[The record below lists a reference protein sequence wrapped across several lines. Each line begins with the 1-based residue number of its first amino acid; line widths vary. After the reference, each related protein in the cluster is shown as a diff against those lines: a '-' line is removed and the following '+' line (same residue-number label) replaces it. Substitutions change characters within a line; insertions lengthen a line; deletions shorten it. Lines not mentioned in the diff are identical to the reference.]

1 MMGRRQQNLRLF
13 LWQVGRQMVAPIGFD
28 EHDKEVRRMGL
39 DLNED
44 EGDLGR
50 LEDNANFNEKEN
62 NTEET
67 MERIFI
73 FDTTLRDGEQIPGA
87 CLNAREKLEIALQLA
102 RLGVDAIEA
111 GFPISSPGDFEAVK
125 AIAEKV
131 KGTTIVALARAVR
144 EDIEAAWNA
153 IKGAE
158 RSRIH
163 VFLPSS
169 DIHIQKKF
177 GTDREKQLERGLEAL
192 KYAKSL
198 CPEIEYSPEDAS
210 RTDPEYLVKVV
221 EQVIAAGATVVNI
234 PDTVGYAVP
243 EQFGGLVAYLK
254 QKVSGIDKI
263 VLSVHCHND
272 LGLATANTLTAV
284 ENGARQ
290 VECTMN
296 GLGERAGNASLEEL
310 VMAIR
315 TRKDYFG
322 YFTEINHREIMKT
335 SRLVSRLMGMPVQ
348 ANKAI
353 VGANAFAH
361 SSGIH
366 QDGILKDRS
375 TYEVIRPEDVG
386 ITAHAMVL
394 TARSGRH
401 ALKQKISEMGY
412 DLGEQEFEAVYDQ
425 FLAVADKKKQVYDE
439 DVAVIVQDII
449 FADIDHGKLY
459 MLESYRV
466 TTGNGEVPEAR
477 VRLRREE
484 VILEATSQGDGPI
497 DAIFKAIDKV
507 VGAYHKLEDF
517 QVKAVTETK
526 EAMGVATVRVSREDF
541 RALGRGSSTDIL
553 KASAKAYVQAINRL
567 YWLLKRNP
575 DDRQ

>member
-1 MMGRRQQNLRLF
+1 M
-13 LWQVGRQMVAPIGFD
+13 GFD

-50 LEDNANFNEKEN
+50 LKDNANLDEQEN
-62 NTEET
+62 NMEEA

-243 EQFGGLVAYLK
+243 EQFGGLIAYLK

-449 FADIDHGKLY
+449 FADLDHGKLY
-459 MLESYRV
+459 MLESYKV

-477 VRLRREE
+477 VRIRREE

-526 EAMGVATVRVSREDF
+526 EG
-541 RALGRGSSTDIL
+541 ALGRGSSTDIL

-567 YWLLKRNP
+567 YWLLKRNS

>member
-1 MMGRRQQNLRLF
+1 
-13 LWQVGRQMVAPIGFD
+13 MVAPMGFD
-28 EHDKEVRRMGL
+28 ERDKEVRRMGL

-50 LEDNANFNEKEN
+50 LEDNANLDDKKN

-67 MERIFI
+67 MERIFV

-131 KGTTIVALARAVR
+131 KGPTIVALARAVR

-221 EQVIAAGATVVNI
+221 EQIIAAGATVVNI

-243 EQFGGLVAYLK
+243 EQFGGLIAYLK
-254 QKVSGIDKI
+254 QKVSGIDNI

-335 SRLVSRLMGMPVQ
+335 SRLVSNLMGMPVQ

-401 ALKQKISEMGY
+401 ALKQKTSEMGY

-449 FADIDHGKLY
+449 FADLDHGKLY
-459 MLESYRV
+459 VLESYKV

-567 YWLLKRNP
+567 YWLLQRNP

>member
-1 MMGRRQQNLRLF
+1 
-13 LWQVGRQMVAPIGFD
+13 MVAPMGFD

-177 GTDREKQLERGLEAL
+177 GTDRKKQLERGLEAL

-243 EQFGGLVAYLK
+243 EQFGGLIAYLK
-254 QKVSGIDKI
+254 QKVSGIDNI

-272 LGLATANTLTAV
+272 LGLATANTLAAV
-284 ENGARQ
+284 ETGARQ

-449 FADIDHGKLY
+449 FADLDDGKLY

-484 VILEATSQGDGPI
+484 VILEASSQGDGPI

-541 RALGRGSSTDIL
+541 RAIGRGSSTDIL

-567 YWLLKRNP
+567 YWLLQRNP
-575 DDRQ
+575 DDRQSDSRLLSQNRSSTPAKS

>member
-1 MMGRRQQNLRLF
+1 
-13 LWQVGRQMVAPIGFD
+13 
-28 EHDKEVRRMGL
+28 MGL
-39 DLNED
+39 GFNED
-44 EGDLGR
+44 EGDISKLTDNPN
-50 LEDNANFNEKEN
+50 LEGKEIQGEESMEK
-62 NTEET
+62 
-67 MERIFI
+67 IFI

-87 CLNAREKLEIALQLA
+87 CLNPREKLEIALQLE
-102 RLGVDAIEA
+102 RLQVDAIEA

-125 AIAEKV
+125 TIAEKI
-131 KGTTIVALARAVR
+131 KGPAIVALARAVPK
-144 EDIEAAWNA
+144 DIEAAWGA
-153 IKGAE
+153 IRKAA
-158 RSRIH
+158 RPRIH

-177 GTDREKQLERGLEAL
+177 GTDRTKQLERGLEAL

-243 EQFGGLVAYLK
+243 QQFGRLIAYLME
-254 QKVSGIDKI
+254 KVSDIDKI

-272 LGLATANTLTAV
+272 LGLATANTLSAV

-310 VMAIR
+310 VMAIK
-315 TRKDYFG
+315 TRKDYFK
-322 YFTEINHREIMKT
+322 YFTTVNTPEIMRT
-335 SRLVSRLMGMPVQ
+335 SKLVSRLMGMPVQ

-353 VGANAFAH
+353 VGANAFSH

-375 TYEVIRPEDVG
+375 TYEAIRPEDVG
-386 ITAHAMVL
+386 ITEHAMVL

-401 ALKQKISEMGY
+401 ALRQKISEMGY
-412 DLGEQEFEAVYDQ
+412 DFPEQEFEAVYNQ
-425 FLAVADKKKQVYDE
+425 FLSVADKKKQVYDD
-439 DVAVIVQDII
+439 DVAVIVQDVI
-449 FADIDHGKLY
+449 FAYLDDSKLY
-459 MLESYRV
+459 SLESYKM

-477 VRLRREE
+477 VKLRREG
-484 VILEATSQGDGPI
+484 VLLEASAQGDGPI
-497 DAIFKAIDKV
+497 DAIFKAVDKI

-517 QVKAVTETK
+517 QVNAVTETK
-526 EAMGVATVRVSREDF
+526 EAMGIATVRVAREGF

-567 YWLLKRNP
+567 QWLLLRTSETHHSDNGLSSQNSTTP
-575 DDRQ
+575 DTA

>member
-1 MMGRRQQNLRLF
+1 
-13 LWQVGRQMVAPIGFD
+13 
-28 EHDKEVRRMGL
+28 MGL
-39 DLNED
+39 NLVEE
-44 EGDLGR
+44 EGDLGK
-50 LEDNANFNEKEN
+50 LANNHSWKKKEYH
-62 NTEET
+62 TEEP
-67 MERIFI
+67 MEKIFV

-87 CLNAREKLEIALQLA
+87 CLNPREKLEVALQLA

-131 KGTTIVALARAVR
+131 KGPTIVALARAVP
-144 EDIEAAWNA
+144 EDIDAAWNA

-158 RSRIH
+158 KARIH

-177 GTDREKQLERGLEAL
+177 GTDRKKQLERGLEAL

-210 RTDPEYLVKVV
+210 RTDPEYLVNVV
-221 EQVIAAGATVVNI
+221 EQVVAAGATVVNI

-243 EQFGGLVAYLK
+243 EQFGQLIAYLK
-254 QKVSGIDKI
+254 ENVSEIDRI

-272 LGLATANTLTAV
+272 LGLATANTLAAI

-310 VMAIR
+310 VMAIK
-315 TRKDYFG
+315 TRKDFFNF
-322 YFTEINHREIMKT
+322 FTTVNTPEIMKT
-335 SRLVSRLMGMPVQ
+335 SKLVSRLMGMPVQ

-401 ALKQKISEMGY
+401 ALKQKISDMGY
-412 DLGEQEFEAVYDQ
+412 DLGKQEFETVYDQ
-425 FLAVADKKKQVYDE
+425 FLSVADKKKRVYDE
-439 DVAVIVQDII
+439 DVAVIVQDVI
-449 FADIDHGKLY
+449 FAQIDHGGRLY
-459 MLESYRV
+459 ELESYKV
-466 TTGNGEVPEAR
+466 ATGNGEVPEAR
-477 VRLRREE
+477 VRIQREE
-484 VILEATSQGDGPI
+484 VILEASSQGDGPI

-526 EAMGVATVRVSREDF
+526 EAMGVATVRVSREGF

-567 YWLLKRNP
+567 YWLIQR
-575 DDRQ
+575 DSEARQSGGDVSSPNRSSIPSTA

>member
-1 MMGRRQQNLRLF
+1 M
-13 LWQVGRQMVAPIGFD
+13 GFD

-177 GTDREKQLERGLEAL
+177 GTDRKKQLERGLEAL

-243 EQFGGLVAYLK
+243 EQFGGLIAYLK
-254 QKVSGIDKI
+254 QKVSGIDNI

-272 LGLATANTLTAV
+272 LGLATANTLAAV
-284 ENGARQ
+284 ETGARQ

-449 FADIDHGKLY
+449 FADLDHGKLY

-484 VILEATSQGDGPI
+484 VILEASSQGDGPI

-541 RALGRGSSTDIL
+541 RAIGRGSSTDIL

-567 YWLLKRNP
+567 YWLLQRNP
-575 DDRQ
+575 DDRQSDSRLLSQNRSSTPAKS

>member
-1 MMGRRQQNLRLF
+1 M
-13 LWQVGRQMVAPIGFD
+13 
-28 EHDKEVRRMGL
+28 
-39 DLNED
+39 
-44 EGDLGR
+44 
-50 LEDNANFNEKEN
+50 EK
-62 NTEET
+62 
-67 MERIFI
+67 IFV
-73 FDTTLRDGEQIPGA
+73 FDTTLRDGEQVPGA
-87 CLNAREKLEIALQLA
+87 CLNPREKMEIALQLA

-125 AIAEKV
+125 AIAERV
-131 KGTTIVALARAVR
+131 KGPTIVALARAVR
-144 EDIEAAWNA
+144 EDIETAWNA

-158 RSRIH
+158 KPRIH

-177 GTDREKQLERGLEAL
+177 GTDRKKQLERGLKAL
-192 KYAKSL
+192 EYANSL
-198 CPEIEYSPEDAS
+198 CPQIEYSPEDAS
-210 RTDPEYLVKVV
+210 RTDPEYLASVV

-243 EQFGGLVAYLK
+243 EQFGQLIAYLK
-254 QKVSGIDKI
+254 REVSGIDKI

-272 LGLATANTLTAV
+272 LGLATANTLAAI

-310 VMAIR
+310 VMAIK

-322 YFTEINHREIMKT
+322 YFTEVNTQEIMRT

-353 VGANAFAH
+353 VGANAFSH

-386 ITAHAMVL
+386 ISAHAMVL

-401 ALKQKISEMGY
+401 ALREKIAEMGY
-412 DLGEQEFEAVYDQ
+412 DLPEQEFETVYNQ
-425 FLAVADKKKQVYDE
+425 FLSVADKKKRVYDE
-439 DVAVIVQDII
+439 DLAVIVQDAI
-449 FADIDHGKLY
+449 FAHIDPRKLFVF
-459 MLESYRV
+459 ESYKV
-466 TTGNGEVPEAR
+466 TTGYGEIPEAG
-477 VRLRREE
+477 VRFRRED
-484 VILEATSQGDGPI
+484 VVLEASAQGDGPI

-507 VGAYHKLEDF
+507 ASTYHKLEDF

-526 EAMGVATVRVSREDF
+526 EAMGIATVRVSREGL
-541 RALGRGSSTDIL
+541 RAMGRGSSTDIL
-553 KASAKAYVQAINRL
+553 EASAKAYVQAINRL
-567 YWLLKRNP
+567 DWLLQRSSEADP
-575 DDRQ
+575 VEHSA

>member
-1 MMGRRQQNLRLF
+1 M
-13 LWQVGRQMVAPIGFD
+13 
-28 EHDKEVRRMGL
+28 
-39 DLNED
+39 
-44 EGDLGR
+44 
-50 LEDNANFNEKEN
+50 EK
-62 NTEET
+62 
-67 MERIFI
+67 IFV
-73 FDTTLRDGEQIPGA
+73 FDTTLRDGEQVPGA

-102 RLGVDAIEA
+102 RLQVDAIEA

-125 AIAEKV
+125 AIAERV
-131 KGTTIVALARAVR
+131 KGPTIVALARAVHK
-144 EDIEAAWNA
+144 DIELAWDA
-153 IKGAE
+153 IREAE
-158 RSRIH
+158 RPRIH

-177 GTDREKQLERGLEAL
+177 GTDRTKQLERGLEAL

-210 RTDPEYLVKVV
+210 RTDPEYLVRVV

-243 EQFGGLVAYLK
+243 QQFGQLIAYLK
-254 QKVSGIDKI
+254 ARVSDIDKI

-272 LGLATANTLTAV
+272 LGLATANTLAAI

-296 GLGERAGNASLEEL
+296 GLGERAGNASLEEI
-310 VMAIR
+310 VMAIK

-322 YFTEINHREIMKT
+322 FFTAVNTREIMKT
-335 SRLVSRLMGMPVQ
+335 SNLVSRLMGMPVQ

-353 VGANAFAH
+353 VGSNAFSH

-366 QDGILKDRS
+366 QDGILKDRA
-375 TYEVIRPEDVG
+375 TYEAIRPEDVG

-401 ALKQKISEMGY
+401 ALRQKVSEMGY
-412 DLGEQEFEAVYDQ
+412 DLSEQEFEAVYNQ
-425 FLAVADKKKQVYDE
+425 FLYVADKKKRVYDE
-439 DVAVIVQDII
+439 DVAVIVQDMI
-449 FADIDHGKLY
+449 FAHLDQSKLY
-459 MLESYRV
+459 GLESYKV

-484 VILEATSQGDGPI
+484 VILEGSAQGDGPI

-507 VGAYHKLEDF
+507 AGTYHKLEDF

-526 EAMGVATVRVSREDF
+526 EAMGIATVRVSREGF

-553 KASAKAYVQAINRL
+553 KASAKAYVQAVNRL
-567 YWLLKRNP
+567 HWLLQRNSKTHQSDNSLSSQDSTTP
-575 DDRQ
+575 ATA

>member
-1 MMGRRQQNLRLF
+1 
-13 LWQVGRQMVAPIGFD
+13 MVAPLEFD

-50 LEDNANFNEKEN
+50 LEDNAHLDDKKN

-67 MERIFI
+67 MERILI

-125 AIAEKV
+125 EIAEKV
-131 KGTTIVALARAVR
+131 KGPTIVALARAVR

-221 EQVIAAGATVVNI
+221 EQIIAAGATVVNI

-243 EQFGGLVAYLK
+243 EQFGGLIAYLK
-254 QKVSGIDKI
+254 QKVSGIDNI
-263 VLSVHCHND
+263 LLSVHCHND
-272 LGLATANTLTAV
+272 LGLATANTLAAV

-449 FADIDHGKLY
+449 FADLDHGKLY
-459 MLESYRV
+459 MLESYKV

-484 VILEATSQGDGPI
+484 VILEASSQGDGPI

-541 RALGRGSSTDIL
+541 RAIGRGSSTDIL

-567 YWLLKRNP
+567 YWLLQRNP

>member
-1 MMGRRQQNLRLF
+1 M
-13 LWQVGRQMVAPIGFD
+13 
-28 EHDKEVRRMGL
+28 
-39 DLNED
+39 
-44 EGDLGR
+44 
-50 LEDNANFNEKEN
+50 EK
-62 NTEET
+62 
-67 MERIFI
+67 IFV

-87 CLNAREKLEIALQLA
+87 CLNPREKLEVALQLA

-131 KGTTIVALARAVR
+131 KGPTIVALARAVR
-144 EDIEAAWNA
+144 GDIDAAWNA

-158 RSRIH
+158 KARIH

-177 GTDREKQLERGLEAL
+177 GTDRKKQLERGLEAL
-192 KYAKSL
+192 AYAKSL

-210 RTDPEYLVKVV
+210 RTDPEYLVDVV
-221 EQVIAAGATVVNI
+221 ERVIAAGATVVNI

-243 EQFGGLVAYLK
+243 EQFGELIAYLK
-254 QKVSGIDKI
+254 QKVSGIDQI

-272 LGLATANTLTAV
+272 LGLATANTLAAV

-310 VMAIR
+310 VMAIK
-315 TRKDYFG
+315 TRKDYFP
-322 YFTEINHREIMKT
+322 YYTEINTPEIMKT
-335 SRLVSRLMGMPVQ
+335 SKLVSRLMGMPVQ
-348 ANKAI
+348 PNKAI

-401 ALKQKISEMGY
+401 ALKQKITEMGY
-412 DLGEQEFEAVYDQ
+412 DVGEQEFKMIYDQ
-425 FLAVADKKKQVYDE
+425 FLSVADKKKRVYDE
-439 DVAVIVQDII
+439 DVAVIVQDVI
-449 FADIDHGKLY
+449 FAHIDHLDHGKQY
-459 MLESYRV
+459 KLESYKV

-477 VRLRREE
+477 VRLQRED
-484 VILEATSQGDGPI
+484 VILEASSQGDGPI

-526 EAMGVATVRVSREDF
+526 EAMGVATVRVSREGSL
-541 RALGRGSSTDIL
+541 ALGRGSSTDIL
-553 KASAKAYVQAINRL
+553 KASARAYVQAINRL
-567 YWLLKRNP
+567 HWLIKRDSNKCRS
-575 DDRQ
+575 DNGRSQDSSAASATS

>member
-1 MMGRRQQNLRLF
+1 M
-13 LWQVGRQMVAPIGFD
+13 
-28 EHDKEVRRMGL
+28 
-39 DLNED
+39 
-44 EGDLGR
+44 
-50 LEDNANFNEKEN
+50 EK
-62 NTEET
+62 
-67 MERIFI
+67 IHI

-87 CLNAREKLEIALQLA
+87 CLNPREKLEIAMQLA

-111 GFPISSPGDFEAVK
+111 GFPISSPGDFEAVRT
-125 AIAEKV
+125 IAQKV
-131 KGTTIVALARAVR
+131 KGPTIVALARAVHK
-144 EDIEAAWNA
+144 DIETAWNA
-153 IKGAE
+153 VKHAE
-158 RSRIH
+158 RPRLH

-177 GTDREKQLERGLEAL
+177 GTDRKKQLEKGIEAL
-192 KYAKSL
+192 EYAKSL
-198 CPEIEYSPEDAS
+198 CPDIEYSPEDAS
-210 RTDPEYLVKVV
+210 RTDPEYLAEVV
-221 EQVIAAGATVVNI
+221 NRVIAAGATVVNI

-243 EQFGGLVAYLK
+243 YQFGQVIANLK
-254 QKVSGIDKI
+254 NNVDGIDNI
-263 VLSVHCHND
+263 IISVHCHND
-272 LGLATANTLTAV
+272 LGLATANTLAAI
-284 ENGARQ
+284 EKGARQ

-315 TRKDYFG
+315 TRKDYFPF
-322 YFTEINHREIMKT
+322 YTDINTPEILRT
-335 SRLVSRLMGMPVQ
+335 SHLVSRLMGMPVQ

-353 VGANAFAH
+353 VGVNAFAH

-401 ALKQKISEMGY
+401 ALKHKISEMGY
-412 DLGEQEFEAVYDQ
+412 ALEEAEFEAVYEQ
-425 FLAVADKKKQVYDE
+425 FLSVADKKKSIYDE
-439 DVAVIVQDII
+439 DVAVIVQDVI
-449 FADIDHGKLY
+449 FAHLDEDKRY
-459 MLESYRV
+459 SLESYKV
-466 TTGNGEVPEAR
+466 TTGNGDAPEAQ
-477 VRLRREE
+477 VRLRRDE
-484 VILEATSQGDGPI
+484 VILEASCEGDGPI

-526 EAMGVATVRVSREDF
+526 EAMGVATVRVLREDY

-553 KASAKAYVQAINRL
+553 RASALAYVQAINRL
-567 YWLLKRNP
+567 QLMMERHAETNGKMKN
-575 DDRQ
+575 D

>member
-1 MMGRRQQNLRLF
+1 M
-13 LWQVGRQMVAPIGFD
+13 
-28 EHDKEVRRMGL
+28 
-39 DLNED
+39 
-44 EGDLGR
+44 
-50 LEDNANFNEKEN
+50 EK
-62 NTEET
+62 
-67 MERIFI
+67 IFI

-87 CLNAREKLEIALQLA
+87 CLNPREKLEIALQLA
-102 RLGVDAIEA
+102 RLQVDAIEA

-125 AIAEKV
+125 TIAGKV
-131 KGTTIVALARAVR
+131 KGPTIVALARAVR
-144 EDIEAAWNA
+144 EDIETAWNA

-158 RSRIH
+158 KSRIH

-177 GTDREKQLERGLEAL
+177 GTDRKRQLERGLEAL
-192 KYAKSL
+192 KYARSL
-198 CPEIEYSPEDAS
+198 CPEVEYSPEDAS

-221 EQVIAAGATVVNI
+221 EQVIVAGATVVNI
-234 PDTVGYAVP
+234 PDTVGYALP
-243 EQFGGLVAYLK
+243 QQFGPLIAYLK
-254 QKVSGIDKI
+254 AKVADIDKI

-272 LGLATANTLTAV
+272 LGLATANSLAAI

-310 VMAIR
+310 VMAIK
-315 TRKDYFG
+315 TRKDYFEF
-322 YFTEINHREIMKT
+322 FTNINAPEIMKT
-335 SRLVSRLMGMPVQ
+335 SKLVSRLMGMPVQ

-353 VGANAFAH
+353 VGTNAFAH

-386 ITAHAMVL
+386 ITAHEMVL

-401 ALKQKISEMGY
+401 ALKHKISEMGY
-412 DLGEQEFEAVYDQ
+412 DLQEQEFKRVYDQ
-425 FLAVADKKKQVYDE
+425 FLSVADKKKRVYDQ
-439 DVAVIVQDII
+439 DVAVIVQDVI
-449 FADIDHGKLY
+449 FAHMDHGKLY
-459 MLESYRV
+459 SLESYKV
-466 TTGNGEVPEAR
+466 TTGNGEASEAR
-477 VRLRREE
+477 VRLQRDE
-484 VILEATSQGDGPI
+484 VILEARSQGDGPI

-507 VGAYHKLEDF
+507 VGTYHKLEDF

-526 EAMGVATVRVSREDF
+526 EAMGVATVRVLRDDV

-567 YWLLKRNP
+567 HWMLEGHAGLSAPKTLTE
-575 DDRQ
+575 